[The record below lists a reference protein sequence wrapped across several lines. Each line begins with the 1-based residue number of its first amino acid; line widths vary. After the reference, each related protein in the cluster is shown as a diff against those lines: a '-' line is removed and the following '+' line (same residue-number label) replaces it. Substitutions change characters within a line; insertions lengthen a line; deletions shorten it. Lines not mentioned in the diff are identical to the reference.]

1 MFFKWGN
8 KGLGL
13 VFMRV
18 FSKDLIKINYYALDK
33 KSCLSEMAEF
43 LYEQGV
49 INSQTAFL
57 ARILDRESLMSTGIG
72 RKIAIP
78 HARSEAVAQL
88 KIAVYLLDNE
98 LEFDSIDGESVKI
111 IFMIAVPEEMKEMY
125 MKVLSII
132 SNYFRNDD
140 KRVKILSCET
150 IDDLCKLLKEI
161 DDEI

>member
-1 MFFKWGN
+1 MYFKWEN
-8 KGLGL
+8 KGLGM
-13 VFMRV
+13 VFMRI

-33 KSCLSEMAEF
+33 KSCLSEMTEF
-43 LYEQGV
+43 LFEKGV
-49 INSQTAFL
+49 VNSQIAFL

-98 LEFDSIDGESVKI
+98 LEFDSIDGEPVKI
-111 IFMIAVPEEMKEMY
+111 IFMIAVPEEMKDMY
-125 MKVLSII
+125 MRVLSII
-132 SNYFRNDD
+132 SNFFRDD
-140 KRVKILSCET
+140 EKRGKMLSCET
-150 IDDLCKLLKEI
+150 IDELCKMLKEI